1 MPVKAD
7 LTEALLHT
15 IQVVLALMVSTVD
28 LHHIILVDLVR
39 MAGHKVKVVL
49 PRITQAVL
57 VHKVVHQHP
66 DD

>member
-1 MPVKAD
+1 MKQSTVIIKEDLHMAAPHLIQDHKVDHHHTPVLKAD
-7 LTEALLHT
+7 
-15 IQVVLALMVSTVD
+15 
-28 LHHIILVDLVR
+28 
-39 MAGHKVKVVL
+39 HKVAL